1 MTGEFALGSKLPN
14 ENELMDDLNVSRTTI
29 REAVKILIS
38 KNILYIERG
47 KGTYV
52 AAIPGLADDPYG
64 FEFIPEEKL
73 IPDLC
78 ETRSVI
84 EPQVCYLAAQRATKR
99 QLSEMEAILR
109 KMNEIM
115 YELKMDESD
124 QRMIDQL
131 ADCEMEFHSLVY
143 CMTGNIVIERM
154 LPTIKKAIAL
164 NYTTNVY
171 LSLIHILPK
180 SLFGKLFESSGT
192 LTIQLY
198 LSMQKAKY
206 DQAFGIAVV
215 LLIIVLGIN
224 LLTKYLTRK
233 FDVTRLQ

>member
-1 MTGEFALGSKLPN
+1 MERGFTLSQNIADKIKTKIMTGEFALGSKLPN

-84 EPQVCYLAAQRATKR
+84 EPEVCYLAAQRATRR

-143 CMTGNIVIERM
+143 CMTGNIVIERCFPQLKGHCIELIQM
-154 LPTIKKAIAL
+154 RM
-164 NYTTNVY
+164 YTAVP
-171 LSLIHILPK
+171 LSLP
-180 SLFGKLFESSGT
+180 
-192 LTIQLY
+192 
-198 LSMQKAKY
+198 
-206 DQAFGIAVV
+206 
-215 LLIIVLGIN
+215 
-224 LLTKYLTRK
+224 
-233 FDVTRLQ
+233 

>member
-1 MTGEFALGSKLPN
+1 MERGFTLSQNIADKIKTKIMTGEFALGSKLPN

-84 EPQVCYLAAQRATKR
+84 EPEVCYLAAQRATKI

-171 LSLIHILPK
+171 RRSFELTVTQNLHID
-180 SLFGKLFESSGT
+180 LFHALQAGDADRAREIGREHMKT
-192 LTIQLY
+192 
-198 LSMQKAKY
+198 MQEKTG
-206 DQAFGIAVV
+206 Q
-215 LLIIVLGIN
+215 
-224 LLTKYLTRK
+224 R
-233 FDVTRLQ
+233 R